1 MKSEGAAAKVKK
13 PRRKKL
19 KRIYSTNTILWR
31 YFAFFASGLILVIAI
46 TCYWVLGNTVMSET
60 KKRVRNIGADLIAA
74 MNENHASTAT
84 VIRKMSGYSVTE
96 GVEIF
101 LYTEDGKPVYAD
113 ANLSETFLDS
123 TFVQLENNLNGW
135 EAGSVEEYMS
145 KSGGNNMFN
154 YAACVTFEG
163 MRCKMLI
170 SYSVSSVSNAVTQM
184 EIYML
189 IAFAAAL
196 IIAFFVSYSL
206 AKKLSSPLRDISGTA
221 EKLAAGN
228 YDVQFNS
235 LEYTEIAKLSDTLN
249 YMRGEIKKSDD
260 FQKELIANVSHDLK
274 TPLTMIK
281 AYASMIQEISGDDK
295 QKREKHLQVIIDEAD
310 RLTGLVNDVL
320 STSKLRSGIEQLNL
334 KVFNLTELVYSV
346 INKFNYL
353 QETQGYSIMVDI
365 TSGLY
370 TSADEEKINQVIYN
384 LVSNAVNYTGED
396 KTVYVSLTYS
406 PQTDRIRFAVRD
418 TGKGIAEEEISHIWD
433 RYYRSNDTHTRPV
446 KGTGIGLSIVKTILQ
461 RHDFNFGVTS
471 KVDEGSVFF
480 IDFPSVSSQPQEE

>member
-1 MKSEGAAAKVKK
+1 
-13 PRRKKL
+13 
-19 KRIYSTNTILWR
+19 
-31 YFAFFASGLILVIAI
+31 
-46 TCYWVLGNTVMSET
+46 MSQT
-60 KKRVRNIGADLIAA
+60 KKRVRNVGKDLMVT
-74 MNENHASTAT
+74 MNENHAPTAT
-84 VIRKMSGYSVTE
+84 VIKKMADYSVVE

-101 LYTEDGKPVYAD
+101 LFGEDGQTVFAD
-113 ANLSETFLDS
+113 TSLPKDFLES
-123 TFVQLENNLNGW
+123 TFVHMENNLSGW
-135 EAGSVEEYMS
+135 ERGKVKEYTF

-163 MRCKMLI
+163 MQCKMLI
-170 SYSVSSVSNAVTQM
+170 SYPISPVSGAVTQM

-189 IAFAAAL
+189 IASAAAVVV
-196 IIAFFVSYSL
+196 AFFISYTL
-206 AKKLSSPLRDISGTA
+206 AKKLSGPLRDISGKA

-228 YDVQFNS
+228 YEVQFNS
-235 LEYTEIAKLSDTLN
+235 LEYTEVAKLSDTLN

-320 STSKLRSGIEQLNL
+320 TTSKLRSGIENLNI

-353 QETQGYSIMVDI
+353 QETQGYNVMVNV
-365 TSGLY
+365 TPGLY

-384 LVSNAVNYTGED
+384 LISNAVNYTGED
-396 KTVYVSLTYS
+396 KTVYVSLNYI
-406 PQTDRIRFAVRD
+406 PQTDKINFSVRD
-418 TGKGIAEEEISHIWD
+418 TGKGISKDEIAHIWD

-446 KGTGIGLSIVKTILQ
+446 KGTGIGLSIVKAILQ
-461 RHDFNFGVTS
+461 RHEFNFGVTS
-471 KVDEGSVFF
+471 EVDEGSVFF
-480 IDFPSVSSQPQEE
+480 IDFPAVTSDPQE